1 MAATSYVPSPELS
14 LDVEKNPD
22 ATIVRGT
29 GKITLSSADYFQA
42 TIRQL
47 IPEAKRIVLDL
58 TAVEY
63 IDSTGLGA
71 LVSVYMAA
79 GRANCVLELS
89 NPKQRVRDLLN
100 LTKLASVFEGH
111 HFGGL

>member
-1 MAATSYVPSPELS
+1 MAATSYVPSPELT
-14 LDVEKNPD
+14 LDVEKTAD
-22 ATIVRGT
+22 ATTVRGT
-29 GKITLSSADYFQA
+29 GKIILASADYFQG

-47 IPEAKRIVLDL
+47 IPETKRIVLDL
-58 TAVEY
+58 TGVEY

-79 GRANCVLELS
+79 GRAQCILELS

-111 HFGGL
+111 TFGGL